1 MLRAPRL
8 ESLRFNFFTAK
19 VPLRAFHK
27 HMETHRL
34 CPVTVVML
42 WFGLSWDGNISQV

>member
-1 MLRAPRL
+1 MLRAATGV
-8 ESLRFNFFTAK
+8 SMVQFFYCK

-42 WFGLSWDGNISQV
+42 RFVWS